1 MILFTKIDWRDEDKF
16 SPEKWIWLECL
27 CDFNIPVGHIIK
39 PIDKHEKVWKCEK
52 GDVFAL
58 SYGEYQDTDK
68 KIKMCLWG
76 VYKDELQP
84 CQVLTPEFI
93 EINEI
98 KKGGKVFADVTLNIK
113 RLQKLNQIL

>member
-1 MILFTKIDWRDEDKF
+1 MIFTKIDWRDEDKF

-27 CDFNIPVGHIIK
+27 CDFNIPVGHINWFK
-39 PIDKHEKVWKCEK
+39 LFHVYHWECKK

-58 SYGEYQDTDK
+58 SFGEYQDTDK
-68 KIKMCLWG
+68 RIKDCLWG
-76 VYKDELQP
+76 VFKGELQP
-84 CQVLTPEFI
+84 CPALTPEFL
-93 EINEI
+93 ELNEI